1 VGCTMT
7 AALSPIH
14 ASLRQASMVD
24 YPGRLA
30 AVLFTTGCNFR
41 CGFCHNAALL
51 GTMRPGYS
59 WERLGELCE
68 DFRRQWVRAVV
79 VTGGEPTLAPALLET
94 LAFLRERGFEIKLDT
109 NGSRPAVLAEALPLV
124 DFVAMD
130 IKCSLPSY
138 PEFVGFDD
146 HGAIRES
153 IAVLLASGK
162 PCEFRTTLIEAVHT
176 DAEMQAIGEA
186 IRGAPVYAVQAFL
199 PHDDLPDPALRTAAR
214 TRPQALRHAAEI
226 VRPMVQRVEIR
237 GD

>member
-1 VGCTMT
+1 MATS
-7 AALSPIH
+7 LSPIY

-51 GTMRPGYS
+51 GTMRPGYP
-59 WERLGELCE
+59 WERLEALCE

-94 LAFLRERGFEIKLDT
+94 LAFFRERGFEVKLDT

-130 IKCSLPSY
+130 VKCSLPRY
-138 PEFVGFDD
+138 PEFVGFHDTA
-146 HGAIRES
+146 AIQES
-153 IAVLLASGK
+153 IAMLLASGK
-162 PCEFRTTLIEAVHT
+162 PCEFRTTLVEAVHT
-176 DAEMQAIGEA
+176 DAEMLAIREM

-199 PHDDLPDPALRTAAR
+199 PHEDLPDLALRTTAR
-214 TRPQALRHAAEI
+214 TRPQALRHAADI